1 MIMYHI
7 TTKTIDAIHNYL
19 DKHFESFSG
28 ILAFFGLQFHFETLS
43 THTIQLFKFFGYT
56 IEVGSN
62 QNDIVMYSLKCMIS
76 AFFAVGVAIITHYIK
91 NGLTIT
97 RQKKRRNQRKDK

>member
-7 TTKTIDAIHNYL
+7 TIKTIHAIHNYL
-19 DKHFESFSG
+19 DKHFESCSA
-28 ILAFFGLQFHFETLS
+28 ILAFFGLQFHFQTFS
-43 THTIQLFKFFGYT
+43 THTIQLFKLFGYT

-91 NGLTIT
+91 KWLDNPAKEKKK
-97 RQKKRRNQRKDK
+97 KKR